1 MNSKVYNLRF
11 VKPTEAK
18 MASYYHEENLSKF
31 IRTCNMQFIDI
42 LMKPCWNMPVTAKFD
57 NSQDLKT
64 FESKSKSI
72 FTDVRGSFDFV
83 QTNFSGVNIFA
94 YETENT
100 STQITPH

>member
-1 MNSKVYNLRF
+1 MQSINISMG
-11 VKPTEAK
+11 P
-18 MASYYHEENLSKF
+18 
-31 IRTCNMQFIDI
+31 CGNMSI
-42 LMKPCWNMPVTAKFD
+42 TAKFD
-57 NSQDLKT
+57 NSSDLKT

-100 STQITPH
+100 STQITPN

>member
-1 MNSKVYNLRF
+1 
-11 VKPTEAK
+11 
-18 MASYYHEENLSKF
+18 MASSYFVENLSKF
-31 IRTCNMQFIDI
+31 IWICNIQSINI
-42 LMKPCWNMPVTAKFD
+42 SIEPYGNISITAKFD
-57 NSQDLKT
+57 SSSDLKT

-72 FTDVRGSFDFV
+72 FSDVQGSFDFV